1 MFINERWLGLE
12 QLLGL
17 SRVSLLDPKAKAA
30 ASLLIQS
37 FSNWSDPK
45 DPDGTVTRPARRGQW
60 WDGLKS

>member
-30 ASLLIQS
+30 ASR
-37 FSNWSDPK
+37 FSNWSDPE
-45 DPDGTVTRPARRGQW
+45 DPDGRVTRPARRGQW
-60 WDGLKS
+60 WDDLKA